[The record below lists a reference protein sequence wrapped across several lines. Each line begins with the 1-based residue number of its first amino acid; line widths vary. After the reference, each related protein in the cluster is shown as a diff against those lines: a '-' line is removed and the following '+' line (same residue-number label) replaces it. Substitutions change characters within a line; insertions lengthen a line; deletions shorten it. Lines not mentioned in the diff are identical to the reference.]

1 MESQVKINLSYNKKN
16 IEFVLPSTYEEFLK
30 LLEDTLYLTPEL
42 VRNAKISYFDADGDS
57 NDLSED
63 NYENSLTDSNGN
75 WEMEL
80 DFGEKTNN
88 DESNDNADEIK
99 KNDNID
105 KINKKDISKTRNHE
119 YEPQMELSS
128 H

>member
-105 KINKKDISKTRNHE
+105 KINKKDISKTIDKN
-119 YEPQMELSS
+119 MKKNI
-128 H
+128 